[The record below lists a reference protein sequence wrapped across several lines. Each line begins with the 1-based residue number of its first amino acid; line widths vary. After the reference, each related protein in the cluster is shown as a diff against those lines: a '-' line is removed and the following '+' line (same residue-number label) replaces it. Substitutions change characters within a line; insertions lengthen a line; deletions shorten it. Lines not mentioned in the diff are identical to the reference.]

1 MKEDEN
7 VSIHKLQ
14 ADERPRE
21 RMLQLGRSILAD
33 TELLAILIGSGSK
46 SKSALV
52 LARELLSTAGGLNA
66 LARWQVEDYI
76 RVSGI
81 GEAKAIRLLATFELG
96 RRFPLDVNR
105 QISQIKNSGDAYE
118 HFLPVLADL
127 RHEEFWV
134 LYLSNANRVVARE
147 KLSQGGMTGT
157 VTDIRILFRK
167 ALQWHAT
174 GVILGHNHPSGNLE
188 PSAADRK
195 LTHKII
201 EAGKLMDVFVLD
213 HLILTPNDYVSFADE
228 GWISSRN
235 AT

>member
-1 MKEDEN
+1 MKEEEN
-7 VSIHKLQ
+7 VSIQKLQ

-46 SKSALV
+46 SKSALA
-52 LARELLSTAGGLNA
+52 LARELLTISGGLNA
-66 LARWQVEDYI
+66 LARWQVEDYL
-76 RVSGI
+76 RVKGI

-96 RRFPLDVNR
+96 RRFPLDLTR
-105 QISQIKNSGDAYE
+105 QVSSIKNSANAYE
-118 HFLPVLADL
+118 QFLPVLADL

-134 LYLSNANRVVARE
+134 LYLSNANRVIARE

-188 PSAADRK
+188 PSSADMK
-195 LTHKII
+195 LTRKIT
-201 EAGKLMDVFVLD
+201 EAGKLMDIFVLD

-228 GWISSRN
+228 GWITTHRS
-235 AT
+235 T

>member
-213 HLILTPNDYVSFADE
+213 HLILISNDYVSFADE